1 MTDPLFEV
9 IDATWPAA
17 SVRDAGGFRIREGQG
32 GGSRV
37 SAASLLT
44 RFEECDLE
52 TAIAAQRSLGQR
64 PTFLL
69 RPGEEALDTALAG
82 RKFEAYDPVV
92 ILAADLAALPREVPP
107 VTAFA
112 HWPPLA
118 IARDI
123 WAENGIGP
131 ARQAILDRAGTP
143 KSAVLGRSRD
153 RAAGA
158 AFVAI
163 HDRIAMLHALVVAPD
178 FRRQGLARAIMAEAC
193 RWAATEGATRLSLVV
208 TKANTA
214 ALALYRDLGLQP
226 ACAYHYRREA
236 RK

>member
-1 MTDPLFEV
+1 MSDPLFEV

-17 SVRDAGGFRIREGQG
+17 SVRDLGGFRIREGRG

-37 SAASLLT
+37 SAASLLGS
-44 RFEECDLE
+44 LE
-52 TAIAAQRSLGQR
+52 NADIDAAIAAQRSLGQE

-69 RPGEEALDTALAG
+69 RPGEDALDAALAKRG
-82 RKFEAYDPVV
+82 FETFDPVV
-92 ILAADLAALPREVPP
+92 ILMADLAALPREVPP

-143 KSAVLGRSRD
+143 KAAVLGRSRD

>member
-92 ILAADLAALPREVPP
+92 ILAADLAALPRDVPP

-118 IARDI
+118 IARQI

-131 ARQAILDRAGTP
+131 ERQAVIDRAAVP
-143 KSAVLGRSRD
+143 KAAVLGRTKD

-158 AFVAI
+158 AFVGL
-163 HDRIAMLHALVVAPD
+163 HRDTAMLHALVVAPD
-178 FRRQGLARAIMAEAC
+178 FRRLGLARAMMAEAC
-193 RWAATEGATRLSLVV
+193 RWADEAGAQRLALVV
-208 TKANTA
+208 TRANTA
-214 ALALYRDLGLQP
+214 ALALYQALGMQP
-226 ACAYHYRREA
+226 VCTYHYRREA
-236 RK
+236 RT

>member
-17 SVRDAGGFRIREGQG
+17 SVRQAGGFLIREGQG

-37 SAASLLT
+37 SAASLLG
-44 RFEECDLE
+44 RFEDADIDAAL
-52 TAIAAQRSLGQR
+52 AAQRSLGQ
-64 PTFLL
+64 TGKFIL
-69 RPGEEALDTALAG
+69 RPGDEALDAALAKRG
-82 RKFEAYDPVV
+82 FEAFDPVV
-92 ILAADLAALPREVPP
+92 ILSADLAALPRDVPP

-118 IARDI
+118 IAREI

-131 ARQAILDRAGTP
+131 ARQAVIDRAPQP
-143 KSAVLGRSRD
+143 KATVLGRTKD

-163 HDRIAMLHALVVAPD
+163 HNRTAMLHALVVAPD
-178 FRRQGLARAIMAEAC
+178 FRRLGLARAIMAEAC
-193 RWAATEGATRLSLVV
+193 RWAAAEGAERMTLVV
-208 TKANTA
+208 TKANVA
-214 ALALYRDLGLQP
+214 ALALYHALGMTP
-226 ACAYHYRREA
+226 VCAYHYRREVQS
-236 RK
+236 